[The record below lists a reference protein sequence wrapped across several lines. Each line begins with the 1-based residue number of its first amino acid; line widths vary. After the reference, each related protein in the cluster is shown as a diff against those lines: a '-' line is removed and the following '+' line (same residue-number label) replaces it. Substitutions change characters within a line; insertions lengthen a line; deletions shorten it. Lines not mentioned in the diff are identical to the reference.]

1 MALLFKKK
9 ESIACTFDDRFI
21 RFFHAAIERDQ
32 NVVKTFFSE
41 RIPDELFDE
50 HNNLIANPA
59 TIKRLETIRKKHG
72 FVKIHVVI
80 PDRYVTVFHTV
91 VPLSIG
97 DEKAPLQ
104 KNIEKH
110 LKHLLSEHPE
120 FSAYDMISDYNVI
133 NVDDQGI
140 HLHVTVARPEKFK
153 WMIDVLTSAGFD
165 VDHIDISSY
174 AIDRIA
180 KHMDHVDT
188 YGTISI
194 GTHTT
199 NMSIIKSGKIIASTF
214 CNVGSEQLI
223 ETLQRVLTISRTEA
237 EKIIHQYGILQSH
250 PDKDVLAELFR
261 TIQPIVANLNQMI
274 VNCSAAKYQ
283 HQFYHG
289 APKEFYMYG
298 VGASINGIAQYLG
311 IKSQTSVKPIDI
323 IPTEFLDEEILLQVP
338 VEVLPVYLPVMSTA
352 VHYLAE

>member
-9 ESIACTFDDRFI
+9 DSVACTFDDRFI
-21 RFFHAAIERDQ
+21 RFFHVAFERDQ
-32 NVVKTFFSE
+32 YSVKTFFSE

-50 HNNLIANPA
+50 HNNLIVNPVL
-59 TIKRLETIRKKHG
+59 IKRIETIRKKHG
-72 FVKIHVVI
+72 FVKTHVVI
-80 PDRYVTVFHTV
+80 PDRYVTVFHTM

-97 DEKAPLQ
+97 DEKTPLQ

-110 LKHLLSEHPE
+110 LKKLLAEHPE
-120 FSAYDMISDYNVI
+120 FSPYDMISDYNVI

-153 WMIDVLTSAGFD
+153 WMIDVLTAAGFD

-180 KHMDHVDT
+180 KHMDHINV

-199 NMSIIKSGKIIASTF
+199 NMGVIKSGKVIASTF
-214 CNVGSEQLI
+214 CNTGSEQLI
-223 ETLQRVLTISRTEA
+223 ETLQKTLAISRVEA
-237 EKIIHQYGILQSH
+237 EKIIHQYGILHSH
-250 PDKDVLAELFR
+250 PDKEVLAALFK
-261 TIQPIVANLNQMI
+261 TIQPIITGLNQMI
-274 VNCSAAKYQ
+274 VNCSSKTYK
-283 HQFYHG
+283 HQFYHA
-289 APKEFYMYG
+289 APRDFYLYG
-298 VGASINGIAQYLG
+298 VGASISGIAQYLG
-311 IKSQTSVKPIDI
+311 IKSQVSVKPIDI